1 MRVELVT
8 REGCHVCDEAQAT
21 LEAAGVEVVPLD
33 VDADAELLRLYDFRV
48 PVVLR
53 HGRVAAEGR
62 ISRADVQRILG

>member
-1 MRVELVT
+1 MT
-8 REGCHVCDEAQAT
+8 RKGCHLCDQAQAT

-53 HGRVAAEGR
+53 HGKVAAEGR
-62 ISRADVQRILG
+62 ISSTDVQRILG